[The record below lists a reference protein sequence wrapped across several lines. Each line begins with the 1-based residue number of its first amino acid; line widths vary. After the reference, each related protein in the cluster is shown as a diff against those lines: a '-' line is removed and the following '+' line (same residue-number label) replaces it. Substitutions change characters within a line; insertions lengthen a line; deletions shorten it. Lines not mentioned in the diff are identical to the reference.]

1 MDRKTNEPSVSI
13 SDLAT
18 KRRRRE
24 LLLTNPQPESEEK
37 HITEDF
43 EDVVNKASVPA
54 YSANTM
60 INVTFKPEETRLAEM
75 QKVFN
80 GLGYDALFMS
90 HYDLANY
97 TKYSPIEWKEFIT
110 DPRVA
115 AFISEEMELLKKAKL
130 ANMLKQ
136 ADSNRNVGQVQ
147 LLNTLLNQTKNN
159 DKKEGPAFVYCWVPL
174 NENERHANNVEVQD
188 VSLTEYFKNQKRPNN
203 I

>member
-18 KRRRRE
+18 KRRKRE
-24 LLLTNPQPESEEK
+24 LLLTNPQSESEDK

-43 EDVVNKASVPA
+43 EDVVNEVSVPA

-97 TKYSPIEWKEFIT
+97 TKYSPIVNEFKI
-110 DPRVA
+110 
-115 AFISEEMELLKKAKL
+115 AF
-130 ANMLKQ
+130 
-136 ADSNRNVGQVQ
+136 NRNRVERVYNRSKSSCFHYRRNG
-147 LLNTLLNQTKNN
+147 TI
-159 DKKEGPAFVYCWVPL
+159 KE
-174 NENERHANNVEVQD
+174 
-188 VSLTEYFKNQKRPNN
+188 S
-203 I
+203 